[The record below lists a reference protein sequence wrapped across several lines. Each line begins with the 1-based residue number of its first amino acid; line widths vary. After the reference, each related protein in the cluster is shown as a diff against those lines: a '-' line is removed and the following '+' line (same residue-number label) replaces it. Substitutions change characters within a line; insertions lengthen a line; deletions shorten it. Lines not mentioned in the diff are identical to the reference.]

1 MKTKY
6 WRWMLITAVTLAAVF
21 SVGVW
26 VGNNAPQEPGIHPV
40 SIQDERA
47 VADLILARKLS
58 GPRFFNAPANA
69 KLEEDGL
76 WIREFEARSQLPR
89 VVAARKLGP
98 EGARALEQLIDALT
112 EHHPS
117 RMIGGTRINLLR
129 LNLSLD
135 ALK

>member
-6 WRWMLITAVTLAAVF
+6 MRWMVTTAVALA
-21 SVGVW
+21 VGGW
-26 VGNNAPQEPGIHPV
+26 IWINASQESGICPV

-47 VADLILARKLS
+47 VADVVLAGKLT
-58 GPRFFNAPANA
+58 GPRYFNAPANA
-69 KLEEDGL
+69 MREDDGL

-98 EGARALEQLIDALT
+98 EGARALERLIAALT

-117 RMIGGTRINLLR
+117 RMVGGTRINLLR